1 MGGPGLMGPLFGAFA
16 LPVYRATQI
25 DLARWGRDAVS
36 GVPIDPIEAD
46 ADDWITPRCHVLD

>member
-1 MGGPGLMGPLFGAFA
+1 MGPLFGAFA